1 MIVYLH
7 GFGSGPGSTKARA
20 VAGRFA
26 ALGVQVEVPDLTPG
40 EQGFERSTP
49 SSMLAL
55 AEGRLEAPGPH
66 ALVGSSLGGWLAA
79 LAASRR
85 PSVERL
91 VLLAPAFRLRERW
104 SARAGGAALARW
116 RDEGST
122 EVFHHASGRN
132 RRIGWAFFEDA
143 ARWPAMPEVRVP
155 ALVIAGRRDDT
166 VPLEDVE
173 AWVAR
178 TPSARLVVVE
188 DGHELTASLDRIFE
202 ETRAFLRPLTGA

>member
-1 MIVYLH
+1 VIVYLH

-26 ALGVQVEVPDLTPG
+26 ALGVPVDVPDLTPG
-40 EQGFERSTP
+40 EDGFERSTP

-55 AEGRLEAPGPH
+55 AEARLEAPGRH

-91 VLLAPAFRLRERW
+91 VLLAPAFRLHERW
-104 SARAGGAALARW
+104 SARAGAAALARW
-116 RDEGST
+116 REEGST
-122 EVFHHASGRN
+122 AVFHHASGRD
-132 RRIGWAFFEDA
+132 RRIGWGFFEDA

-202 ETRAFLRPLTGA
+202 ETRAFLRPVTGA